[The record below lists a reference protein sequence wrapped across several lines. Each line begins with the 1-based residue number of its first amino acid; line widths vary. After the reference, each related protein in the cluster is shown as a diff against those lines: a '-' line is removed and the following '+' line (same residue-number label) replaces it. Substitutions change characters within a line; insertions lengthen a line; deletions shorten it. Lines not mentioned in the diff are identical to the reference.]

1 MEALEFF
8 TNQYGFLTPL
18 LLPWLQKLCRDSA
31 EDQLKV
37 LFETELATPLQ
48 LLSCTNFS
56 YRYIRENIIP
66 RLIEHIEKV
75 QPSPEIYL
83 RKKLAQQLTNKIVE
97 QQHTEQMTQQPI
109 TDQKENYGMIS
120 KLSDERSII
129 SREELTSIILDSRSF
144 ELFLNSILSDLWRAY
159 NVSNILCIETMMI
172 IQYIRSLIYECE
184 KNIKQN
190 KDEINLQSYSGL
202 ICCNLLSILN
212 DEYAHECVCDSED
225 TNLSNF
231 KVFTD
236 IINENTLQFPVVK
249 NEKERIEVEMEKLE
263 RKIRQQQQQILHHK
277 KSTQLSLQSMHT
289 TQLSRT
295 QTGDML
301 NIPHTPQISEVSF
314 LFFYSS
320 LHSITM

>member
-66 RLIEHIEKV
+66 RLIEHIEKIS
-75 QPSPEIYL
+75 PSSEIYL
-83 RKKLAQQLTNKIVE
+83 RKKLSVQFRNKIAE
-97 QQHTEQMTQQPI
+97 QQHNEQTAQQPM
-109 TDQKENYGMIS
+109 TDQKENIQLLN
-120 KLSDERSII
+120 KLEDERAVI
-129 SREELTSIILDSRSF
+129 SREELTSIVLNSREF
-144 ELFLNSILSDLWRAY
+144 ELFLNDILNDLWRAY

-190 KDEINLQSYSGL
+190 KNEINLQSYSGL

-249 NEKERIEVEMEKLE
+249 NEKEKIEVEMEKLE

-277 KSTQLSLQSMHT
+277 KSTQLSMQSMHT

-295 QTGDML
+295 QTADML
-301 NIPHTPQISEVSF
+301 NIPHTPQISEHQVEV
-314 LFFYSS
+314 
-320 LHSITM
+320 

>member
-31 EDQLKV
+31 EEQLKV

-75 QPSPEIYL
+75 QPSSDMYL
-83 RKKLAQQLTNKIVE
+83 RKKLYVQFARQIEE
-97 QQHTEQMTQQPI
+97 QQSQQPMN
-109 TDQKENYGMIS
+109 DQTQTIQLAQKLIS
-120 KLSDERSII
+120 NGTQIA
-129 SREELTSIILDSRSF
+129 REELTSIVLNSREF
-144 ELFLNSILSDLWRAY
+144 ELFLNDILNDLWIKY
-159 NVSNILCIETMMI
+159 SVTNILCIETMMI

-190 KDEINLQSYSGL
+190 KNDINLQTYSGL

-236 IINENTLQFPVVK
+236 IIVENNLQFPKIK
-249 NEKERIEVEMEKLE
+249 NQKEQIEVENEQLN
-263 RKIRQQQQQILHHK
+263 RKIKQQERQILHHK
-277 KSTQLSLQSMHT
+277 KSTQQLSMQSMHT
-289 TQLSRT
+289 TQLSHLPN
-295 QTGDML
+295 DML
-301 NIPHTPQISEVSF
+301 HIPHTPQISEHQVEV
-314 LFFYSS
+314 
-320 LHSITM
+320 